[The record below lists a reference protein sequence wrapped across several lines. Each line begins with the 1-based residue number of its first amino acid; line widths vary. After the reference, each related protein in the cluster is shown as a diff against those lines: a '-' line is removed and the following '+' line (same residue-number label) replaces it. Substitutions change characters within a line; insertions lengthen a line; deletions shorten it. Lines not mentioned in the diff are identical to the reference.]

1 MRLSF
6 EHASEEAKKKYL
18 DEHPRANPKL
28 HSVKEKSEGSD
39 SQDSS
44 EKKTVTTQL
53 AELAKKTQNAIS
65 SLPDKTQK
73 AFSDKKYRQELKGD
87 MIGFMRKERDRFI
100 EKGMKSVTG
109 QFTETAGGVR
119 ALLNGEKPTVK
130 QVESMVRMGIKLSV
144 VGSAALTGGA
154 SAGGMALANTMVL
167 GSVGKFFKGYGV
179 SSAKENVLDGLKE
192 TVPVI
197 SEMNAKYT
205 NAKSWFKRIKDTV
218 SNFGGNELIEAL
230 TVVAKETKPNQDD
243 EEAVKEFMGMFVQMI
258 TEIMEQTE
266 LTDKEMIELFEE
278 SLGEEKPSKT
288 AVADRYYAQ
297 RVASRYLGNGSI
309 KNHSY

>member
-1 MRLSF
+1 MGLTMKLAF

-18 DEHPRANPKL
+18 EEHPRANPKL
-28 HSVKEKSEGSD
+28 HSVKENEGS
-39 SQDSS
+39 QESS
-44 EKKTVTTQL
+44 ETKTVKQQIGN
-53 AELAKKTQNAIS
+53 LAKKTQNAIT
-65 SLPDKTQK
+65 SLPEKTQK

-87 MIGFMRKERDRFI
+87 LIGFMRKEKDRFI

-109 QFTETAGGVR
+109 QFTETAGGVK

-144 VGSAALTGGA
+144 AGTAAMTGGA
-154 SAGGMALANTMVL
+154 SAGGMALANSMVF
-167 GSVGKFFKGYGV
+167 GSVAKFFNGYGA
-179 SSAKENVLDGLKE
+179 SSAKENVLEGLKE

-197 SEMNAKYT
+197 SEMNSKYT
-205 NAKSWFKRIKDTV
+205 SAKTWFGRVKSVV
-218 SNFGGNELIEAL
+218 SNFGGQELIDAL
-230 TVVAKETKPNQDD
+230 TVVASQTKNSKDD

-266 LTDKEMIELFEE
+266 LTDKELVEFFED
-278 SLGEEKPSKT
+278 SLGEDKPSKK
-288 AVADRYYAQ
+288 AVAERYFAK

-309 KNHSY
+309 KKA

>member
-1 MRLSF
+1 MGLTMKLAF

-18 DEHPRANPKL
+18 EEHPRANPKL
-28 HSVKEKSEGSD
+28 HSVKKNEGS
-39 SQDSS
+39 QESS
-44 EKKTVTTQL
+44 ETKTVKQQIGN
-53 AELAKKTQNAIS
+53 LAKKTQNAIT
-65 SLPDKTQK
+65 SLPEKTQK

-87 MIGFMRKERDRFI
+87 LIGFMRKEKDRFI

-109 QFTETAGGVR
+109 QFTETAGGVK

-144 VGSAALTGGA
+144 AGTAAMTGGA
-154 SAGGMALANTMVL
+154 SAGGMALANSMVF
-167 GSVGKFFKGYGV
+167 GSVAKFFNGYGA
-179 SSAKENVLDGLKE
+179 SSAKENVLEGLKE

-197 SEMNAKYT
+197 SEMNSKYT
-205 NAKSWFKRIKDTV
+205 SAKTWFGRVKSVV
-218 SNFGGNELIEAL
+218 SNFGGQELIDAL
-230 TVVAKETKPNQDD
+230 TVVASQTKNSKDD

-266 LTDKEMIELFEE
+266 LTDKELVEFFED
-278 SLGEEKPSKT
+278 SLGEDKPSKK
-288 AVADRYYAQ
+288 AVAERYFAK

-309 KNHSY
+309 KKA